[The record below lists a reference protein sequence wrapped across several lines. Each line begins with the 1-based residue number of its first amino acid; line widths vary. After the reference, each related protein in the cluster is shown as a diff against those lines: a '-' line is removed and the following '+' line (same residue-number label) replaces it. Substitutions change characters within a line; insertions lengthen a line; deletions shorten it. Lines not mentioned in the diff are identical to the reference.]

1 MDIMQAAVQAAQSIY
16 TVVLLQQP
24 AVLAEIIV
32 AVAQASVAAALA
44 FKAKKAAVQAAQ
56 SIYTVVL
63 LEQPVVLAETLVALA
78 QASVAVET
86 AMEAVP
92 VQAAH

>member
-1 MDIMQAAVQAAQSIY
+1 MVHNMPAVAQASAAVETAIKPVPVQTEQSIY

-24 AVLAEIIV
+24 
-32 AVAQASVAAALA
+32 
-44 FKAKKAAVQAAQ
+44 
-56 SIYTVVL
+56 
-63 LEQPVVLAETLVALA
+63 VVLAEPMVALA

-86 AMEAVP
+86 AIKAVP

>member
-1 MDIMQAAVQAAQSIY
+1 MA
-16 TVVLLQQP
+16 
-24 AVLAEIIV
+24 LAV

-44 FKAKKAAVQAAQ
+44 GKTKKAAVQAAQ

-63 LEQPVVLAETLVALA
+63 LQQPVVLAETLVALA

-86 AMEAVP
+86 A
-92 VQAAH
+92 